1 MGDVGYIRL
10 EGEMWV
16 KWVKWVS
23 RQKAVER
30 GHPVP
35 LNVDQWQDLV
45 PNW

>member
-1 MGDVGYIRL
+1 MGDVGYIRQ

-16 KWVKWVS
+16 KWVKWV

-45 PNW
+45 SNW